1 VKNIYVGNINRQT
14 SKEALQALFAQ
25 YGKVTKCSMPMDK
38 MTGQPRGFGFVE
50 FEMESE
56 GEAAIKALNGYELDG
71 RTLRVN
77 EAQDKRD
84 GGGNG
89 GGPRRNGGGGGR
101 RDFSGRR

>member
-1 VKNIYVGNINRQT
+1 MKNIYVGNISRQT
-14 SKEALQALFAQ
+14 SKDSLQALFAQ

-50 FEMESE
+50 FEVESE

-77 EAQDKRD
+77 VAQDKRD
-84 GGGNG
+84 GGGNS
-89 GGPRRNGGGGGR
+89 GPRRNGGGGGGR
-101 RDFSGRR
+101 RDFAGRR